1 MTMMSTVRKFLEKCN
16 IDAETLYDEP
26 LAPHTS
32 FRIGGPADAF
42 VLPRSEDAL
51 AALLKAA
58 REEGIAAQVIGGGA
72 NLLVADKGVRGI
84 VLCTAL
90 LQDLREESAVERPR
104 RPDGASTAEAG
115 SPFQEASGLYAASGL
130 SVARLVAFARDRSLA
145 GLEFAAGLPGSVGGA
160 VYMNARCYEHEFAD
174 LLVRVRYLDVDY
186 RAATLDME
194 RQAWSYKH
202 TPFMPGAS
210 LAGAIVLG
218 ASFSLLPG
226 NREALSARMRQLE
239 EDRRQK
245 GHFDYPSAGSLFKN
259 NRAFGRPTGK
269 ILDELGFRGRRVGD
283 AMVSPK
289 HANIFV
295 NAGRASAHDML
306 ALIRQAQEAARN
318 AYGFELEPEVVTL
331 GEF

>member
-1 MTMMSTVRKFLEKCN
+1 V
-16 IDAETLYDEP
+16 
-26 LAPHTS
+26 
-32 FRIGGPADAF
+32 
-42 VLPRSEDAL
+42 
-51 AALLKAA
+51 
-58 REEGIAAQVIGGGA
+58 
-72 NLLVADKGVRGI
+72 
-84 VLCTAL
+84 
-90 LQDLREESAVERPR
+90 
-104 RPDGASTAEAG
+104 
-115 SPFQEASGLYAASGL
+115 
-130 SVARLVAFARDRSLA
+130 SVTRLVAFARDRSLA

-160 VYMNARCYEHEFAD
+160 VYMNARCYEREFAD
-174 LLVRVRYLDVDY
+174 LLVAVRYLDADY
-186 RAATLDME
+186 CAATLDIE

-202 TPFMPGAS
+202 TPFMPGARLS
-210 LAGAIVLG
+210 GSIVLG

-226 NREALSARMRQLE
+226 NREALSARMSQLE

-295 NAGRASAHDML
+295 NAGKASARDML
-306 ALIRQAQEAARN
+306 ALIRQAQEAAKS